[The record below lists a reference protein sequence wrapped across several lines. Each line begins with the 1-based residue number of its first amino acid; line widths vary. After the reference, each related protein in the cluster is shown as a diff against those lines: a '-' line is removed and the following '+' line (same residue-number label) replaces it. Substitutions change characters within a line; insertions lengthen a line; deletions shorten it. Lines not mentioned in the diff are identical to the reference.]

1 MINISKLKK
10 NKFSAGKDELITC
23 LEIGKLLTSTL
34 NHQDVF
40 ELIMVRGSQLIKA
53 QHWSLLLKD
62 ETTGELTFEIV
73 VGADKSLFEP
83 IKLSANEGIAPY
95 VAHTGI
101 PMFVPDVELEP
112 KFNKKVDLKTGF
124 ITKSIICIPL
134 SIHGKVSGVIEIVN
148 IKDMD
153 FFNAEDYPLLSILA
167 DYAAI
172 AIENSKYVSRIEK
185 LSVTDEYTG
194 LNNARYL
201 HRFLDNFF
209 SKPSEKQDSI
219 AAVFIDIDNF
229 KKIVDRYGHVH
240 GSDVLR
246 QIGQTIKASL
256 SKDDILIKYGG
267 DEYVILFPGR
277 NTEGAFKACDQL
289 AACVSK
295 TPFLV
300 ESETIHLTAS
310 FGIAAYPE
318 SASGK
323 KELLI
328 AADDALFKIKN
339 STKNSIGI
347 A

>member
-1 MINISKLKK
+1 MINLSKLKK

-34 NHQDVF
+34 NHKDVF
-40 ELIMVRGSQLIKA
+40 ELIMIRGSKLIKA

-73 VGADKSLFEP
+73 VGADKSLFDP
-83 IKLSANEGIAPY
+83 IKLSSNEGIAPY
-95 VAHTGI
+95 VAHTGV
-101 PMFVPDVELEP
+101 PMFVPDVTQEP
-112 KFNKKVDLKTGF
+112 RFNKKVDLKTGF
-124 ITKSIICIPL
+124 ITRSIICIPL
-134 SIHGKVSGVIEIVN
+134 STHGKISGVIEIVN
-148 IKDMD
+148 IEDAD
-153 FFNAEDYPLLSILA
+153 FFKAKDYPLLSILA

-185 LSVTDEYTG
+185 LSITDEYTG

-201 HRFLDNFF
+201 HHFLDNFF
-209 SKPSEKQDSI
+209 SSPSQRQTNI

-229 KKIVDRYGHVH
+229 KTIVDKYGHVH

-246 QIGQTIKASL
+246 QIGQTIKAFL

-277 NTEGAFKACDQL
+277 NAECAFKDCDQL
-289 AACVSK
+289 ASVLSK
-295 TPFLV
+295 TPFIIEN
-300 ESETIHLTAS
+300 ESIYLTAS
-310 FGIAAYPE
+310 FGIASYPE

-339 STKNSIGI
+339 STKNNIGI